1 MEMAMNGTGETQN
14 TQNVVTDWGSDAQ
27 SGFRNKVV
35 VGQHDLHTRDAFTDE
50 ALAAL
55 IERHPRDL
63 TDFCTMGDLDE
74 GADSWRAGDPGDLSG
89 MEMLEAVRAGKLWIN
104 LREAMCVDP
113 VYQPLFEQMMAD
125 MKRLNPGYKALN
137 AESGILISSPT
148 AQVFIHSDVSE
159 TILWHVRGKKRIR
172 VYPATAPFLTD
183 ERMEAILH
191 LEQTEDLPF
200 EPSWDDECET
210 VDLEPGMFT
219 SWPLH
224 GPHRV
229 QNLSGMN
236 VSVTMEIVTPESL
249 LKNGVLHAN
258 GVLRRRFGMD
268 PQSTEAA
275 GPGAYMKLAF
285 SKMAKKIWR
294 HTKPMPKSETTFDL
308 DADSPTGFRNRA
320 A

>member
-1 MEMAMNGTGETQN
+1 MNGTGEN
-14 TQNVVTDWGSDAQ
+14 TMAGKVVSEWNADAQAHFRQRVVVARHNLHERPEFSDA
-27 SGFRNKVV
+27 
-35 VGQHDLHTRDAFTDE
+35 

-55 IERHPRDL
+55 IERHPSDL
-63 TDFCTMGDLDE
+63 TDFCTMGDLED
-74 GADSWRAGDPGDLSG
+74 GADSWRAGDPGNMSG
-89 MEMLEAVRAGKLWIN
+89 AELMDCVRKGKLWIN
-104 LREAMCVDP
+104 LRRAMTDDA
-113 VYQPLFEQMMAD
+113 VYSPLFEAMVAD
-125 MKRLNPGYKALN
+125 LKRLNPTYRPLN
-137 AESGILISSPT
+137 HESGILISSPT

-172 VYPATAPFLTD
+172 VYPAEAPYVTD

-200 EPSWDDECET
+200 DPSWDDACEA

-229 QNLSGMN
+229 QNLEGLN
-236 VSVTMEIVTPESL
+236 VSVTMEIVTPESM

-258 GVLRRRFGMD
+258 GLLRRKFGIN
-268 PQSTEAA
+268 PKSAA
-275 GPGAYMKLAF
+275 ADGPGAYLKLVL
-285 SKMAKKIWR
+285 SKASKKLFR
-294 HTKPMPKSETTFDL
+294 DKKPMPKSERTFDI
-308 DADSPTGFRNRA
+308 DPNADNGFRDRGA

>member
-1 MEMAMNGTGETQN
+1 MAMSGTGETPN
-14 TQNVVTDWGSDAQ
+14 TTGVVTQWDRDARD
-27 SGFRNKVV
+27 GFRQRVV
-35 VGQHDLHTRDAFTDE
+35 VGQHDLHQRPEFSDA

-63 TDFCTMGDLDE
+63 VDFCTMGDLDE

-89 MEMLEAVRAGKLWIN
+89 AELLDAVRAGKLWIN
-104 LREAMCVDP
+104 LREAMTVDP
-113 VYQPLFEQMMAD
+113 VYRPLFDAMLAD
-125 MKRLNPGYKALN
+125 MKRNNPGYKVLN

-159 TILWHVRGKKRIR
+159 TILWHVRGRKRIR
-172 VYPATAPFLTD
+172 IYPATAPYVTD

-191 LEQTEDLPF
+191 KEQTEDLPF
-200 EPSWDDECET
+200 EPSWDNECEA

-236 VSVTMEIVTPESL
+236 VSVTMEIVTPESM

-258 GVLRRRFGMD
+258 GVLRRRFGLQ
-268 PQSTEAA
+268 PKSSQAA
-275 GPGAYMKLAF
+275 GAGAYLKLAF
-285 SKMAKKIWR
+285 SKLAKKLWR
-294 HTKPMPKSETTFDL
+294 HTRPLPKSETTFEIDG
-308 DADSPTGFRNRA
+308 ASPMGFRDKA

>member
-1 MEMAMNGTGETQN
+1 MNGTGETLTSGQ
-14 TQNVVTDWGSDAQ
+14 VVSGWDAGTRANFRERVVVARHNLHERPEFSDA
-27 SGFRNKVV
+27 
-35 VGQHDLHTRDAFTDE
+35 

-55 IERHPRDL
+55 IERHPRDM

-74 GADSWRAGDPGDLSG
+74 GAESWRAGDPGDRSG
-89 MEMLEAVRAGKLWIN
+89 AELMDSVRKGKLWIN
-104 LREAMCVDP
+104 LRRAMTDDP
-113 VYQPLFEQMMAD
+113 VYRPLFEAMVAD
-125 MKRLNPGYKALN
+125 MKRLNPGYRPLN
-137 AESGILISSPT
+137 HESGILISSPT

-172 VYPATAPFLTD
+172 VYPAEAPYVTD

-200 EPSWDDECET
+200 DPSWDDACEA

-229 QNLSGMN
+229 QNLEGLN
-236 VSVTMEIVTPESL
+236 VSVTMEIVTPESM

-258 GVLRRRFGMD
+258 GVLRRKFGIN
-268 PQSTEAA
+268 PRSAA
-275 GPGAYMKLAF
+275 TGGPGAYLKLVL
-285 SKMAKKIWR
+285 SKASKKLFR
-294 HTKPMPKSETTFDL
+294 ENKPMPKSERTFDIDP
-308 DADSPTGFRNRA
+308 DAPEGVRDRGA